1 LRPGMMRAVIQPGA
15 SRCARCALLV
25 VPCLVA
31 LALLWHASQHA
42 AAHEAGVPSRLD
54 FVPPKPGTYI
64 LQKIMRAPEGTV
76 LDTNGSR
83 RKLSAFT
90 TGKVTVLSFIY
101 TTCTDANGCP
111 LALAI
116 LHDLRQQLEKTAAFR
131 DKVRLVSLSFDP
143 EHDTPEVMR
152 LYGGNPAANSS
163 GLQWY
168 FLTTPS
174 SRELLPLLD
183 GFGQDVSLTA
193 DPGTGKSSRVYV
205 HVLKVFL
212 IDRKGQIREIYT
224 TSFLLPQMMIND
236 IKTLLLEDRVRVE

>member
-1 LRPGMMRAVIQPGA
+1 MLTVIQPAVIG
-15 SRCARCALLV
+15 RARRALLV

-31 LALLWHASQHA
+31 LILCGHSVERV
-42 AAHEAGVPSRLD
+42 AAHEVAVPTRLD
-54 FVPPKPGTYI
+54 FAAPRPGTYV

-76 LDTNGSR
+76 LDTNGNR
-83 RKLSAFT
+83 KKLSAFT

-116 LHDLRQQLEKTAAFR
+116 LHNLRQQLEQTAAIR
-131 DKVRLVSLSFDP
+131 DKIRLVSLSFDP
-143 EHDTPEVMR
+143 VHDTPDVMR
-152 LYGGNPAANSS
+152 LYGGNSASNSG
-163 GLQWY
+163 GLTWH
-168 FLTTPS
+168 FLTTAS
-174 SRELLPLLD
+174 SRELAPLLD
-183 GFGQDVSLTA
+183 GFGQDVSITDDSPA
-193 DPGTGKSSRVYV
+193 GKSPRVYA

-212 IDRKGQIREIYT
+212 IDRKSQIREIYT

>member
-1 LRPGMMRAVIQPGA
+1 MTRPGATRRLSVVAPCVAALILCAHAV
-15 SRCARCALLV
+15 
-25 VPCLVA
+25 
-31 LALLWHASQHA
+31 
-42 AAHEAGVPSRLD
+42 AHEASVPSRLD
-54 FVPPKPGTYI
+54 FVPPEPGTYT

-76 LDTNGSR
+76 LDTSGNR

-101 TTCTDANGCP
+101 TTCTDASGCP

-116 LHDLRQQLEKTAAFR
+116 LHDLRQRLEKTAAFHG
-131 DKVRLVSLSFDP
+131 KVRLVSLSFDP
-143 EHDTPEVMR
+143 EQDTPEVMR
-152 LYGGNPAANSS
+152 LYGGNAAANE
-163 GLQWY
+163 GALPWY

-174 SRELLPLLD
+174 PKELAPLLD
-183 GFGQDVSLTA
+183 GFGQDVSITA
-193 DPGTGKSSRVYV
+193 GPAPGKSPRVYA

-212 IDRKGQIREIYT
+212 IDRKSAVREIYT

>member
-1 LRPGMMRAVIQPGA
+1 MLA
-15 SRCARCALLV
+15 

-31 LALLWHASQHA
+31 LFLCGHPVERA
-42 AAHEAGVPSRLD
+42 AAHEVAVPARLD
-54 FVPPKPGTYI
+54 FVAPRPGTYV

-76 LDTNGSR
+76 LDTNGNR
-83 RKLSAFT
+83 KKLSAFT

-116 LHDLRQQLEKTAAFR
+116 LHDLRQQLEKTAEIR
-131 DKVRLVSLSFDP
+131 DKIRLVSLSFDP
-143 EHDTPEVMR
+143 VHDTPDVMR
-152 LYGGNPAANSS
+152 LYGGNSASSS
-163 GLQWY
+163 GGLPWH

-174 SRELLPLLD
+174 MKELAPLLD
-183 GFGQDVSLTA
+183 GFGQDVSITD
-193 DPGTGKSSRVYV
+193 DPAPGKSPRVYA

-212 IDRKGQIREIYT
+212 IDRKSQIREIYT